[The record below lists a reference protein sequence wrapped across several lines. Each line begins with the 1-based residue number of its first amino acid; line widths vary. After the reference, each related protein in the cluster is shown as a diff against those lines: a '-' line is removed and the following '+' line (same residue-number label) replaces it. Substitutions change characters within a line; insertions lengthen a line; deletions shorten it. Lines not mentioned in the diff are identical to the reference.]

1 MRDYLKEGFI
11 FALLY
16 CPFILFLLVQVQN
29 STYDYSYAICS
40 KLPFVCPGPELTLA
54 VIKPDGMS
62 HENQIMEI
70 IVKNGFKVIQ
80 DKTLQLSE
88 EEVAIWYADKHEA
101 PYYRD
106 LVNYL
111 TRGPIRV
118 IVLSRVYAI
127 SGLRNLIG
135 PTKPQ
140 PNTIRGL
147 YGTNVQEN
155 AIHASDSKA
164 AARREINFFF

>member
-1 MRDYLKEGFI
+1 MI
-11 FALLY
+11 
-16 CPFILFLLVQVQN
+16 ILTPSAQSYPLSVQDPSSRWLSSN
-29 STYDYSYAICS
+29 R
-40 KLPFVCPGPELTLA
+40 
-54 VIKPDGMS
+54 M
-62 HENQIMEI
+62 
-70 IVKNGFKVIQ
+70 VIQ